1 MQRPQKQKVFDSH
14 CNGIRVR
21 GTARQVYD
29 KYLTLAK
36 EAFSE
41 DRVLSES
48 YNQHAEHYARLGAEA
63 T

>member
-1 MQRPQKQKVFDSH
+1 MYRPKGQKVFDSH

-36 EAFSE
+36 DAFNE
-41 DRVLSES
+41 DRVLSER
-48 YNQHAEHYARLGAEA
+48 YHQHAEHYARLGAEA
-63 T
+63 I